1 MAKIMKGDIFDNLG
15 LSHSEAAE
23 LRVRAIVLHAIL
35 RKIEAQGLT
44 QKQLVEKLDEYQPQV
59 SALVNGKISKI
70 SLDKLFRYADRLGI
84 QFEVT
89 PVKSQ
94 ALTKRSNR
102 KHERELA
109 YA

>member
-1 MAKIMKGDIFDNLG
+1 MP
-15 LSHSEAAE
+15 
-23 LRVRAIVLHAIL
+23 RQ
-35 RKIEAQGLT
+35 RKSK
-44 QKQLVEKLDEYQPQV
+44 KQLVEKLDEYQPQV
-59 SALVNGKISKI
+59 SALVNGQISKI
-70 SLDKLFRYADRLGI
+70 SLDKRFRYADRLGI
-84 QFEVT
+84 HFEVT